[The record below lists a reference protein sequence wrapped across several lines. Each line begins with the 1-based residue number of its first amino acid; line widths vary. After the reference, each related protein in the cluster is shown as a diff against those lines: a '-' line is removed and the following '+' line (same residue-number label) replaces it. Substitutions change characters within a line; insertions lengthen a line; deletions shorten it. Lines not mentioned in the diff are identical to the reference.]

1 MATPGMGIQPAK
13 VLVVD
18 DERHIARFLE
28 FVLKKA
34 GYEVAV
40 AHNGEQA
47 LAAVDGFE
55 PDAVLL
61 DLVLPGISG
70 LEVLKRLRSD
80 RKHARCVVMVLSAR
94 SFGHAPAEV
103 MEAGANAQA
112 TKPIA
117 PSTLL
122 KKLLELGVPPTQQ
135 VPHRSALPDEV
146 GHGTG
151 ES

>member
-1 MATPGMGIQPAK
+1 MATKGMSIQPARI
-13 VLVVD
+13 LVVD

-34 GYEVAV
+34 GYEVAI

-47 LAAVDGFE
+47 LAAGERFE
-55 PDAVLL
+55 PDAMLL

-70 LEVLKRLRSD
+70 LEILKRLRSNG
-80 RKHARCVVMVLSAR
+80 KHAPCVVMVLSAR
-94 SFGHAPAEV
+94 SFGDAPVEV
-103 MEAGANAQA
+103 MEAGANAHA

-117 PSTLL
+117 PSTIL

-151 ES
+151 QS

>member
-1 MATPGMGIQPAK
+1 MATQGMSIQPAK

-34 GYEVAV
+34 GYQVAV

-80 RKHARCVVMVLSAR
+80 TKHARCVVLVLSAR

-103 MEAGANAQA
+103 MRAGANALA

-122 KKLLELGVPPTQQ
+122 KKLLEWGVPPTQQ

-146 GHGTG
+146 GHG
-151 ES
+151 